1 MTPLLEADGVS
12 MSFGGVHALS
22 GVSFELHQG
31 ETLGLIGPNGAG
43 KTTMFNCITGVL
55 PGYRGEIRYDGRD
68 LRYLKPHQR
77 ARLKIA
83 RTFQNL
89 ELFDELSALD
99 NLVLPLD
106 AFSQRGL
113 IGDLLRL
120 PTTVFGE
127 RTAQE
132 TARSILHFIGLGD
145 YADTPA
151 GDLPVGLQRRLE
163 IGRALCLEPRLL
175 LLDEPASGLD
185 ARETADLARLLASVR
200 ARFKVTMLLVD
211 HDMALIMRICSRI
224 YVLDYGRIIAEGP
237 PEKIRDDPQVVRAY
251 LGEPN
256 ATDADSMEPT
266 TSEAAEL
273 AGDGAGR

>member
-1 MTPLLEADGVS
+1 MAPLLQVDGVS

-22 GVSFELHQG
+22 GVSLRLQQG

-43 KTTMFNCITGVL
+43 KTTLFNCITGVV
-55 PGYRGEIRYDGRD
+55 PGYRGIIAYDGGD
-68 LRYLKPHQR
+68 LRGLKPHRR
-77 ARLKIA
+77 ARLRIA

-106 AFSQRGL
+106 AFSWRGV
-113 IGDLLRL
+113 ISDLLRV
-120 PTTVFGE
+120 PGTAFDE

-132 TARSILHFIGLGD
+132 KARAILHVLDLGN

-151 GDLPVGLQRRLE
+151 GDLPVGLRRRLE

-175 LLDEPASGLD
+175 LLDEPGAGLD

-200 ARFKVTMLLVD
+200 ARFKVTMLVVD
-211 HDMALIMRICSRI
+211 HDMALIMRICNRI
-224 YVLDYGRIIAEGP
+224 YVLDYGKIIAEGP
-237 PEKIRDDPQVVRAY
+237 PEQICDDPEVVRAY
-251 LGEPN
+251 LGQ
-256 ATDADSMEPT
+256 
-266 TSEAAEL
+266 AA
-273 AGDGAGR
+273 AA

>member
-1 MTPLLEADGVS
+1 
-12 MSFGGVHALS
+12 MSFGGVHALTA
-22 GVSFELHQG
+22 VSFELHQG

-55 PGYRGEIRYDGRD
+55 PGYRGHIRYDGRD
-68 LRYLKPHQR
+68 LRYLKPHRR
-77 ARLKIA
+77 ARLRIA

-99 NLVLPLD
+99 NLLVPLD
-106 AFSQRGL
+106 AFSRRGV

-120 PTTVFGE
+120 PTTSFDE
-127 RTAQE
+127 RRAE
-132 TARSILHFIGLGD
+132 EEARAILHFLGLGD
-145 YADTPA
+145 SADTPA

-185 ARETADLARLLASVR
+185 ARETAELAVLLASVR
-200 ARFKVTMLLVD
+200 SRFGVSMLVVD

-224 YVLDYGRIIAEGP
+224 YVLDYGQIIAEGP
-237 PEKIRDDPQVVRAY
+237 PERIRDDPEVVRAY
-251 LGEPN
+251 LGE
-256 ATDADSMEPT
+256 
-266 TSEAAEL
+266 AA
-273 AGDGAGR
+273 AA

>member
-1 MTPLLEADGVS
+1 MAPLLQADGVS

-22 GVSFELHQG
+22 GVSFTHDQG

-43 KTTMFNCITGVL
+43 KTTLFNCITGVT
-55 PGYRGEIRYDGRD
+55 PGYRGDIYYDGRD
-68 LRYLKPHQR
+68 IRPLKPHRR

-106 AFSQRGL
+106 ASSHRGL
-113 IGDLLRL
+113 VGDLLRL
-120 PTTVFGE
+120 PMTVVDE
-127 RTAQE
+127 RKAQE
-132 TARSILHFIGLGD
+132 KARAILHFLDLGN
-145 YADTPA
+145 YADVPA

-175 LLDEPASGLD
+175 LLDEPAAGLD

-200 ARFKVTMLLVD
+200 ARFKVTMLVVD
-211 HDMALIMRICSRI
+211 HDMALIMRICDRI
-224 YVLDYGRIIAEGP
+224 YVLDYGQIIAEGP
-237 PEKIRDDPQVVRAY
+237 PEQIRDDPDVVRAY
-251 LGEPN
+251 LGE
-256 ATDADSMEPT
+256 
-266 TSEAAEL
+266 AA
-273 AGDGAGR
+273 AA

>member
-1 MTPLLEADGVS
+1 MPPLLQACDVS
-12 MSFGGVHALS
+12 ISFGGVHALS
-22 GVSFELHQG
+22 GVSFELEPG

-43 KTTMFNCITGVL
+43 KTTLFNCITGVQ
-55 PGYRGEIRYDGRD
+55 PGYGGRIVYDGRD
-68 LRYLKPHQR
+68 LRSLKPHQR

-106 AFSQRGL
+106 AFSPRTV

-120 PTTVFGE
+120 PTTVVEE
-127 RTAQE
+127 RQAE
-132 TARSILHFIGLGD
+132 EKARAILHFIDLGD
-145 YADTPA
+145 YADVPA

-175 LLDEPASGLD
+175 LLDEPGAGLD
-185 ARETADLARLLASVR
+185 ARETAELARLLAAVR
-200 ARFKVTMLLVD
+200 SRFGVTMLIVD

-224 YVLDYGRIIAEGP
+224 YVLDYGRIIASGAP
-237 PEKIRDDPQVVRAY
+237 AAIRDDPEVVRAY
-251 LGEPN
+251 LGDAA
-256 ATDADSMEPT
+256 ATAVV
-266 TSEAAEL
+266 A
-273 AGDGAGR
+273 

>member
-1 MTPLLEADGVS
+1 MAALLQARDVS
-12 MSFGGVHALS
+12 VSFGGVHALS
-22 GVSFELHQG
+22 EVSFKLEQG

-43 KTTMFNCITGVL
+43 KTTLFNCITGVV
-55 PGYRGEIRYDGRD
+55 PGYRGAIHYDGRD
-68 LRYLKPHQR
+68 LRKLKPHRR

-106 AFSQRGL
+106 ASSRRGV

-120 PTTVFGE
+120 PLTIVGE
-127 RTAQE
+127 RRAQE
-132 TARSILHFIGLGD
+132 TARAILHFLDLGD

-175 LLDEPASGLD
+175 LLDEPGAGLD
-185 ARETADLARLLASVR
+185 TRETADLAGLLASVR
-200 ARFKVTMLLVD
+200 ARFGVTMLVVD

-224 YVLDYGRIIAEGP
+224 YVLDNGRVIAEGR
-237 PEKIRDDPQVVRAY
+237 PEQIREDAQVVRAY
-251 LGEPN
+251 LGE
-256 ATDADSMEPT
+256 
-266 TSEAAEL
+266 AA
-273 AGDGAGR
+273 AA

>member
-1 MTPLLEADGVS
+1 MAPLLQADGVS

-22 GVSFELHQG
+22 GVSFTLQQG

-43 KTTMFNCITGVL
+43 KTTLFNCITGVVT
-55 PGYRGEIRYDGRD
+55 GYRGTIHYDGRD
-68 LRYLKPHQR
+68 LRGLKPHRR

-99 NLVLPLD
+99 NLLLPLD

-120 PTTVFGE
+120 PMTVFDE
-127 RTAQE
+127 RAAQE
-132 TARSILHFIGLGD
+132 KARAILHFLDLGN
-145 YADTPA
+145 YADAPA
-151 GDLPVGLQRRLE
+151 GDLPVGLRRRLE

-175 LLDEPASGLD
+175 LLDEPGAGLD

-200 ARFKVTMLLVD
+200 TRFKITMLVVD
-211 HDMALIMRICSRI
+211 HDMALIMRICNRI
-224 YVLDYGRIIAEGP
+224 YVLDYGKIIAEGP
-237 PEKIRDDPQVVRAY
+237 PEQIRDDPQVVRAY
-251 LGEPN
+251 LGQP
-256 ATDADSMEPT
+256 
-266 TSEAAEL
+266 AA
-273 AGDGAGR
+273 A